1 MTPAL
6 EANAS
11 AGQRESQYLSRMSC
25 TFRLRDLPL
34 LARFGMT
41 ALVVVFL
48 IGYWASTQHIVL
60 HHQNRDGE
68 PGLSMTDIIGAYHG
82 ISVPSPLRT
91 ALIEGHPAELSD
103 SVRAALVKWLDG
115 DSAAISRS
123 YDDLDLGDLAPSEL
137 LAANCLQC
145 HGQAEAATKGAGVA
159 LQNWEL
165 VKKVAFAKQI
175 DPAPFPILI
184 NSTHAHALTMAAIG
198 ALLLLLVACSR
209 CPRWLLGLMGFGIGV
224 GLLCDV
230 GGWWAARSNVA
241 FVYAIVAGG
250 AAFNVGSVMALLTIF
265 AELWLP
271 RAALRPSAG
280 EAARS

>member
-1 MTPAL
+1 
-6 EANAS
+6 
-11 AGQRESQYLSRMSC
+11 MSC
-25 TFRLRDLPL
+25 MLRLRDLPL
-34 LARFGMT
+34 LARLGLT
-41 ALVVVFL
+41 ALVAVFL
-48 IGYWASTQHIVL
+48 IGYWASSQHILL

-68 PGLSMTDIIGAYHG
+68 PGLSMTDLIGAYHG
-82 ISVPSPLRT
+82 ISAPSPLLV
-91 ALIEGHPAELSD
+91 ALVEGHPAELAVP
-103 SVRAALVKWLDG
+103 VRGALVKWLDG

-175 DPAPFPILI
+175 DPAPFPILV

-198 ALLLLLVACSR
+198 AMLVLLLACSR
-209 CPRWLLGLMGFGIGV
+209 CPRWLIGLLGLAIGV

-230 GGWWAARSNVA
+230 GGWWAARWNAA

-250 AAFNVGSVMALLTIF
+250 AAFNIGSLVALLAIL

-271 RAALRPSAG
+271 RPAASG
-280 EAARS
+280 AARLSGA